1 MRLIV
6 FVTSIVLASSA
17 CGGPNPAAMKA
28 AADAKTMS
36 DEERGDS
43 ICGAGWKWTGDRC
56 AHSDT
61 PVAANLTTARTSKVD
76 DLPPPTRPSNFAVE
90 DIVPGNGALAKPGD
104 QVRVHYT
111 GALTDGTVFDSSKP
125 RGAPFEFRIGQGMVI
140 KGFERGV
147 VGMKVGGVR
156 KVTIPPELGY
166 GKRGAPPTIP
176 PNATLIFDIEL
187 LDSKP

>member
-1 MRLIV
+1 MRLVASLI
-6 FVTSIVLASSA
+6 SLVLVSSA
-17 CGGPNPAAMKA
+17 CGGPNAQAMRA

-56 AHSDT
+56 ARSDA
-61 PVAANLTTARTSKVD
+61 PVASKPTTAGNVND
-76 DLPPPTRPSNFAVE
+76 PPAPTRSGNFAVE
-90 DIVPGNGALAKPGD
+90 DTVPGNGAQAKPGD

-125 RGAPFEFRIGQGMVI
+125 RGTPFEFRIGQGMVI

-166 GKRGAPPTIP
+166 GKRGAPPQIP

-187 LDSKP
+187 LDVKP